1 VEEKP
6 VVRRPPPPFITSSLQ
21 QEANRKL
28 GLSSRDTMQVAQK
41 LYERGFITY
50 MRTDSTTLSEEAI
63 KAARASVKSLY
74 GSDYLP
80 SQPRDYSKKKA
91 KGAQEAHEAIRPAG
105 TSFVLPEETGL
116 KGSLFDVYDLI
127 WKRTVASQMADS
139 QQRQVAVR
147 LTAGQAEFAASGMI
161 LDFPGFLRAYVE
173 GHDDP
178 EAALD
183 EREVRL
189 PPMKSGDTVKC
200 LKVSTADH
208 ETKPPARYTEA
219 SLVQKLEKEG
229 IGRPSTY
236 ASIIG
241 TVQDRGYVRKMGH
254 ALAPTFTALVVSN
267 LLRQHL
273 PDYVDLN
280 FTAEMEKRL
289 DDIAD
294 GDLDQKKYLR
304 QVYFGDQGLK
314 SQVEKKEKSIKPTE
328 SRAVELNGLGNL
340 SFRVGRYGAY
350 VCRTDKDGA
359 EVCASIP
366 DQVPPGDM
374 TAELAN
380 KLIDQKISG
389 ADALGKD
396 PQSGKSVYVLS
407 GRYGPYVQLGEVGD
421 DDADKPKRMA
431 LAPGMDPQKVS
442 MEQALFLLSLP
453 RRLGDH
459 PQSGKPV
466 ALGIGRFGPYV
477 VHDGDFRS
485 VPKTNNLFE
494 VTISDALAWLNQPKK
509 QRGRVAPLKELG
521 VHPRSKEPM
530 QLFSGRYGPYIK
542 AGKLNVSLPDDV
554 EADKLT
560 LAMAVELIDQK
571 AGSAAKVAPKTND
584 AGSRRSPPKKK
595 RA

>member
-1 VEEKP
+1 
-6 VVRRPPPPFITSSLQ
+6 
-21 QEANRKL
+21 
-28 GLSSRDTMQVAQK
+28 
-41 LYERGFITY
+41 
-50 MRTDSTTLSEEAI
+50 
-63 KAARASVKSLY
+63 
-74 GSDYLP
+74 
-80 SQPRDYSKKKA
+80 
-91 KGAQEAHEAIRPAG
+91 
-105 TSFVLPEETGL
+105 
-116 KGSLFDVYDLI
+116 
-127 WKRTVASQMADS
+127 
-139 QQRQVAVR
+139 
-147 LTAGQAEFAASGMI
+147 
-161 LDFPGFLRAYVE
+161 
-173 GHDDP
+173 
-178 EAALD
+178 
-183 EREVRL
+183 
-189 PPMKSGDTVKC
+189 
-200 LKVSTADH
+200 
-208 ETKPPARYTEA
+208 
-219 SLVQKLEKEG
+219 
-229 IGRPSTY
+229 
-236 ASIIG
+236 
-241 TVQDRGYVRKMGH
+241 MGH